1 MLGRNAL
8 IRMRPSART
17 FCAHLLFTLLIGAT
31 GCGYSSNPKT
41 DAAPA
46 KVSSV
51 AKEDQVNTVQL
62 SLAAEERLG
71 IQVATV
77 QVSNV
82 KRMQTFSGEAMLRV
96 GGAIIVSA
104 PVGGTLQPPPGGPP
118 KVGAMVQRDQPMFLL
133 LPLLSPERGVLTPSE
148 RVRFAEARNSIMQQR
163 IDAEGQVQQ
172 ARVQIEAARIA
183 FERADRLVRER
194 AGTVR
199 TVDEA
204 RAQWSLAEKQ
214 LAAAESRKQMVDN
227 TRLDED
233 PGTLAPLVISCPQNG
248 VVRSQQAT
256 IGEVVSAG
264 APLFEVIDCDH
275 LWIRVAV
282 FSDELDDIDTAS
294 PAEITTIAGRNQ
306 TAKLLAQPIVAPPSA
321 NLSASS
327 VDLFY
332 ELENSGRRFRPGERV
347 TARLPMVGDSENRVI
362 PASALVQDYHGG
374 SWVYENPSAQTYV
387 RRRVD
392 VRYVV
397 DSLAVLGPGPDAG
410 AKVVTA
416 GAMEL
421 FGTEFGF
428 AK

>member
-1 MLGRNAL
+1 LFGRNAHYRL
-8 IRMRPSART
+8 QRLKRNVRLMLPCALAIGTVGCADSTDPKSA
-17 FCAHLLFTLLIGAT
+17 
-31 GCGYSSNPKT
+31 
-41 DAAPA
+41 AAPA
-46 KVSSV
+46 KVS
-51 AKEDQVNTVQL
+51 AIAREDQVNTVQL
-62 SLAAEERLG
+62 TPAAEKRLG
-71 IQVATV
+71 IQVGPV
-77 QVSNV
+77 QVGKV
-82 KRMQTFSGEAMLRV
+82 KRMQTYGGEAMLRV
-96 GGAIIVSA
+96 GAAIVVSA
-104 PVGGTLQPPPGGPP
+104 PVGGTLQPPPGGPTQ
-118 KVGAMVQRDQPMFLL
+118 VGAAVHRDQPMFLL
-133 LPLLSPERGVLTPSE
+133 LPLLSPERGVLTPAE
-148 RVRFAEARNSIMQQR
+148 RVRFAEARNTILQQR
-163 IDAEGQVQQ
+163 IDADGQVQQ

-183 FERADRLVRER
+183 FERADRLLRER
-194 AGTVR
+194 AGTLR

-204 RAQWSLAEKQ
+204 RAQLSLAEKQ
-214 LAAAESRKQMVDN
+214 LAAAEARKQAVDN
-227 TRLDED
+227 IRLDED

-264 APLFEVIDCDH
+264 APLFEVIDCDQ

-282 FSDELDDIDTAS
+282 FSEELNDIDLGAA
-294 PAEITTIAGRNQ
+294 AEITTISGKNQ
-306 TAKLLAQPIVAPPSA
+306 TARLMARPIVAPPSA
-321 NLSASS
+321 NPLASS

-332 ELENSGRRFRPGERV
+332 ELDNVGRRFRPGERV
-347 TARLPMVGDSENRVI
+347 TARLPMVGDRENRVI
-362 PASALVQDYHGG
+362 PCSAVVQDYHGG

-397 DSLAVLGPGPDAG
+397 DAWAVLGPGPDAG